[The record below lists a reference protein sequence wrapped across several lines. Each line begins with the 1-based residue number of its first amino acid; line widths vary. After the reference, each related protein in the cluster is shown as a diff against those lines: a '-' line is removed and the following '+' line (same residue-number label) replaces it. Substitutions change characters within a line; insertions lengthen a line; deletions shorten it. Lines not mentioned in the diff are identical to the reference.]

1 MIDLKYRKA
10 VLLTSLYFLLT
21 WTPLSSFSQYILNGA
36 ATQNSCNCYTL
47 TQAAFTQAGSVWI
60 ANKINL
66 NNPFDFSF
74 NVFLGCQDADGVL
87 FPLFHSSSQWA
98 KYSNPSVD
106 AALEAARNSL
116 DSARRMALY
125 RQVLETLH
133 TEIPA
138 VPLYQDVMMFA
149 ARKEVKFQP
158 TPNEA
163 FFIFE
168 MKWNG

>member
-1 MIDLKYRKA
+1 MLADVGLDAQISMTDGPTYLRLRQGRPDEA
-10 VLLTSLYFLLT
+10 GDV
-21 WTPLSSFSQYILNGA
+21 SFFRW
-36 ATQNSCNCYTL
+36 SC
-47 TQAAFTQAGSVWI
+47 
-60 ANKINL
+60 
-66 NNPFDFSF
+66 
-74 NVFLGCQDADGVL
+74 GCQDADGVL

-116 DSARRMALY
+116 DPAKRMALY

-133 TEIPA
+133 TDIPA

-163 FFIFE
+163 FFL
-168 MKWNG
+168 MDMGWSP